1 VLGLANL
8 AEWAIGIMF
17 AALIILKVA
26 APVVKD
32 AIANSTLDATEAT
45 IAGLVTLFMVLSIA
59 YYAGAPI
66 LGRRD

>member
-1 VLGLANL
+1 MANL